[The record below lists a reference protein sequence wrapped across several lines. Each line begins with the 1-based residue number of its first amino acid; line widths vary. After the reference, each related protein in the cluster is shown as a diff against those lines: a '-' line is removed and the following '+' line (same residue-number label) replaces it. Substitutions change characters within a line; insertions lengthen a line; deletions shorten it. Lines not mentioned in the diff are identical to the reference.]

1 MMFPCFAATSS
12 DKAFEQAPVT
22 DILIWSICDEV
33 GADWKDLGIV
43 LGLEEA
49 FLDNVETDL
58 NECREKARRVLR
70 KWRRKNGKEATV
82 GILIN
87 ALEKIE
93 RRDVVDKLRG
103 M

>member
-22 DILIWSICDEV
+22 DYLIWSICDDV

-58 NECREKARRVLR
+58 KECREKARRVETKIWKR
-70 KWRRKNGKEATV
+70 SNSG
-82 GILIN
+82 N
-87 ALEKIE
+87 AYKCS
-93 RRDVVDKLRG
+93 
-103 M
+103 